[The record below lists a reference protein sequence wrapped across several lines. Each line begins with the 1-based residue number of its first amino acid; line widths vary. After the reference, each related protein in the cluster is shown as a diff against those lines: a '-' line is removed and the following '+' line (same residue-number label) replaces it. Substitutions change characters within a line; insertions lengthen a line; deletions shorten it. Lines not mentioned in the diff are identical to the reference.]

1 MMKYETLDHNKE
13 TIILTIIRSNTY
25 TTLVFIHNTTYK
37 VIMSTIFK
45 TNTREISLAL
55 ENRKTMLILQ
65 QSQILRSLEFGP
77 SLKGNYWTKG
87 STRIVFF
94 FLWLIMASSSVWTS
108 GNPNLRV
115 VAGFNLS
122 TFRSGHFWNRDWV

>member
-25 TTLVFIHNTTYK
+25 TTLVFINNTTYK

-45 TNTREISLAL
+45 TNIREISLAL

-65 QSQILRSLEFGP
+65 QSQIFGSLEFGP
-77 SLKGNYWTKG
+77 SLKENY
-87 STRIVFF
+87 
-94 FLWLIMASSSVWTS
+94 
-108 GNPNLRV
+108 
-115 VAGFNLS
+115 
-122 TFRSGHFWNRDWV
+122 

>member
-1 MMKYETLDHNKE
+1 
-13 TIILTIIRSNTY
+13 
-25 TTLVFIHNTTYK
+25 
-37 VIMSTIFK
+37 MSTIFK
-45 TNTREISLAL
+45 TNTRDISLAL

-94 FLWLIMASSSVWTS
+94 FFDLLWHLVQSEQVEIQICVWLQALI
-108 GNPNLRV
+108 
-115 VAGFNLS
+115 
-122 TFRSGHFWNRDWV
+122 